1 MPLLHWL
8 TREEDIHRAADRFYP
23 DFVAGLQDG
32 CILVI
37 EYKGEHLADT
47 QDTKEKRNI
56 GQLWAEKS
64 GGKGLFLMAEKRDA
78 QGRDTR
84 AQILVLAGH

>member
-1 MPLLHWL
+1 MRPIAFSKKRR
-8 TREEDIHRAADRFYP
+8 TCPTA
-23 DFVAGLQDG
+23 
-32 CILVI
+32 
-37 EYKGEHLADT
+37 
-47 QDTKEKRNI
+47 KRNI

-84 AQILVLAGH
+84 AQILALAGH

>member
-1 MPLLHWL
+1 M
-8 TREEDIHRAADRFYP
+8 
-23 DFVAGLQDG
+23 
-32 CILVI
+32 I

-47 QDTKEKRNI
+47 QDPKEKRNI

-84 AQILVLAGH
+84 AQILALAGH

>member
-1 MPLLHWL
+1 M
-8 TREEDIHRAADRFYP
+8 TDNIEQMARERS
-23 DFVAGLQDG
+23 VASD
-32 CILVI
+32 
-37 EYKGEHLADT
+37 EHLADT

>member
-1 MPLLHWL
+1 MA
-8 TREEDIHRAADRFYP
+8 E
-23 DFVAGLQDG
+23 LQDG
-32 CILVI
+32 RVLVI
-37 EYKGEHLADT
+37 EYKGAHLADT

-64 GGKGLFLMAEKRDA
+64 GGRGVFLMAEKHNQ

-84 AQILVLAGH
+84 AQVVAAMKSQSCD

>member
-1 MPLLHWL
+1 MILDFVGWTLN
-8 TREEDIHRAADRFYP
+8 DRAAELSPAEFSIREMR
-23 DFVAGLQDG
+23 
-32 CILVI
+32 ILVI
-37 EYKGEHLADT
+37 EYKGGHLIGSKDAE
-47 QDTKEKRNI
+47 EKQNI

-84 AQILVLAGH
+84 AQILALAGH